1 MVRDCLQDLHST
13 SQLRSQ
19 QLSHVF
25 CSPHLTLAANYS
37 GVEAEQLRDPDWHLQ
52 ELGQCQAQQGWRHK
66 LCARA
71 VGLRVLQPLLGH
83 LCPLGSS
90 LSQSRFLLLPSLRG
104 DSGIS
109 AEILSNA
116 TARLAFQRQRSSP
129 GWDSKAAFPQGQ
141 EGSKTSSYIFKT
153 TRGFTCLLAVQT
165 NTGLNPNAGS
175 CKHSWGCDH
184 SSPSTHS
191 SGLSSC
197 YCTSSLGKDNFLC
210 LRGIS

>member
-109 AEILSNA
+109 AEIPFKCHSTLGFPKA
-116 TARLAFQRQRSSP
+116 ALQPRLGFKGSLSP
-129 GWDSKAAFPQGQ
+129 GSGRQQDLQLHFQNYTGIHVPLGCPNKHGIKP
-141 EGSKTSSYIFKT
+141 KC
-153 TRGFTCLLAVQT
+153 RVLQT
-165 NTGLNPNAGS
+165 LVGL
-175 CKHSWGCDH
+175 
-184 SSPSTHS
+184 
-191 SGLSSC
+191 
-197 YCTSSLGKDNFLC
+197 
-210 LRGIS
+210 